1 MKTVGASY
9 LFLFSKRELF
19 YITEI
24 ICHSWYII
32 LLHLVVKKQTDKIV
46 GDNIQQCSRI
56 SESDSNAAAAAA
68 FSRDIFRRITTV
80 VQDFFLET
88 DYNNRTL
95 NRILV
100 VGILLQSSCAP
111 GALVVVEENPARIIG
126 THRVLVVSQLWSCIT
141 SREVWGLKPL

>member
-9 LFLFSKRELF
+9 LLFLFQQRELF

-32 LLHLVVKKQTDKIV
+32 LLHLVVKNKLTIV

-80 VQDFFLET
+80 VQDFFLAT
-88 DYNNRTL
+88 DYNNRT
-95 NRILV
+95 
-100 VGILLQSSCAP
+100 
-111 GALVVVEENPARIIG
+111 EF
-126 THRVLVVSQLWSCIT
+126 
-141 SREVWGLKPL
+141 

>member
-1 MKTVGASY
+1 MVCVVAVPATSTVANTSENCRC
-9 LFLFSKRELF
+9 FIFVVSFFTKENCF

-32 LLHLVVKKQTDKIV
+32 LLHLVVKNKLTIV

-80 VQDFFLET
+80 VQDFFLAT
-88 DYNNRTL
+88 DYNNRT
-95 NRILV
+95 
-100 VGILLQSSCAP
+100 
-111 GALVVVEENPARIIG
+111 EF
-126 THRVLVVSQLWSCIT
+126 
-141 SREVWGLKPL
+141 

>member
-32 LLHLVVKKQTDKIV
+32 LLHLVVKNKLTIV

-80 VQDFFLET
+80 VQDFFLAT
-88 DYNNRTL
+88 DCNNRT
-95 NRILV
+95 
-100 VGILLQSSCAP
+100 
-111 GALVVVEENPARIIG
+111 EF
-126 THRVLVVSQLWSCIT
+126 
-141 SREVWGLKPL
+141 

>member
-1 MKTVGASY
+1 MVCVVAVPATSTVANTSENCRC
-9 LFLFSKRELF
+9 FIFVVSFFKKENCS

-32 LLHLVVKKQTDKIV
+32 LLHLVVKNKLTKYL
-46 GDNIQQCSRI
+46 DNIQQCSRI

-100 VGILLQSSCAP
+100 VGILLLSFSSPP
-111 GALVVVEENPARIIG
+111 GALVVV
-126 THRVLVVSQLWSCIT
+126 
-141 SREVWGLKPL
+141 